1 MLKPAH
7 RIALVTIF
15 SVVAAIAPGSELG
28 DRLDRDL
35 KGVWGVLEVE
45 VYSGCAGTYNDNTVG
60 ASGVASKAGR
70 RFEPGE
76 LIKIDKLKVKRSRVD
91 LLVTI
96 AAPILVSR
104 MDGPFELFDQAG
116 CRAQLI
122 FELPREQVKGG
133 DATAILRRI
142 KEAVTPYPSL
152 DAARSSDDWN
162 GRELEALPAD
172 YEETLQRHAVWK
184 AEQTNAAVDEG
195 IDRAVTTAAHVA
207 EDVSDDVDYLAGFA
221 AGAEKMSDFSVEAC
235 SSLLNASF
243 SAYRNRAPKDRP
255 SRWRDGYDDG
265 QKLVFNVL
273 LVDRLTA
280 CRVPVPPL
288 NQP

>member
-1 MLKPAH
+1 MPQSAH
-7 RIALVTIF
+7 RFALATIF
-15 SVVAAIAPGSELG
+15 SAIAAIAPASDLG

-35 KGVWGVLEVE
+35 KGAWGVLEVE

-60 ASGVASKAGR
+60 ASGVAGKAEH

-133 DATAILRRI
+133 DATAILSRI

-184 AEQTNAAVDEG
+184 TEQTNAAVDEG
-195 IDRAVTTAAHVA
+195 IARALTAAAHVA
-207 EDVSDDVDYLAGFA
+207 EDLDDDADYLAGFA
-221 AGAEKMSDFSVEAC
+221 AGAEKMSKFSVQAC

-243 SAYRNRAPKDRP
+243 STYRSRAPKDRP
-255 SRWRDGYDDG
+255 NHWRGGYDDG
-265 QKLVFNVL
+265 QKLIFNVL
-273 LVDRLTA
+273 LADRLTA
-280 CRVPVPPL
+280 CRVAVPPL
-288 NQP
+288 DRQ